1 MRIAFTIQHLFDEVA
16 AQNAVDFKALRMRQ
30 PEAADAVFEDYV
42 ISKDVYSEF
51 RSALN
56 TELVKFSLAFRDNIE
71 SFSDSDERLMW
82 VLKGADDTFEDIITV
97 TIFTYFKYRLLAW
110 WLTGRDAEMQVYYAE
125 AANTIKATISNN
137 FGASMGGR
145 KLRYF

>member
-82 VLKGADDTFEDIITV
+82 VLKGADDTFEDV
-97 TIFTYFKYRLLAW
+97 AFF
-110 WLTGRDAEMQVYYAE
+110 
-125 AANTIKATISNN
+125 
-137 FGASMGGR
+137 
-145 KLRYF
+145 